1 MIHIYGNC
9 ILIHFS
15 EAENGEVWYYSSPQ
29 QLQELMDVLDADE
42 METPLVREL
51 LEMKQEI
58 LRQMTITEKLTN
70 QAKGN
75 RKSYLEIEN
84 ANILKQKKLRQEQ
97 RQQDQN
103 IGLRIEDEK
112 EINDSTLVPDGDV
125 ENEVTVTTEDPL
137 VDYDDN
143 DINNDDE
150 YKRKNNAA
158 NKFKTSTQKKLK
170 KVSINLTR
178 AFRLI
183 SLIYKL
189 QIEKLSFVL

>member
-158 NKFKTSTQKKLK
+158 NKFKTSTQKKTEESK
-170 KVSINLTR
+170 
-178 AFRLI
+178 
-183 SLIYKL
+183 Y
-189 QIEKLSFVL
+189 

>member
-1 MIHIYGNC
+1 MIHIYGNY

-158 NKFKTSTQKKLK
+158 NKFKTSTQKKTEESK
-170 KVSINLTR
+170 
-178 AFRLI
+178 
-183 SLIYKL
+183 Y
-189 QIEKLSFVL
+189 

>member
-150 YKRKNNAA
+150 YKRKNNAV
-158 NKFKTSTQKKLK
+158 NKFKTSTQKKTEESK
-170 KVSINLTR
+170 
-178 AFRLI
+178 
-183 SLIYKL
+183 Y
-189 QIEKLSFVL
+189 